1 MKTHL
6 RKLSEWLTSSLA
18 LRLMLTSALWATI
31 ALAAFGWL
39 LTELYR
45 ASLIRSF
52 DERIIVYEKTLAG
65 VVASTPDGGVP
76 DPGTMGDPRFGRYQ
90 SGWYWVVVDA
100 KSQSTVAT
108 SQSLFGEVLALPPPP
123 NNGVVITNDAIDPA
137 GIVLRH
143 ATQRIFLS
151 NGRMFD
157 LHVTGNVAELA
168 DEISTFRF
176 QVFATLAAFALGL
189 VAAAGLQV
197 SFGLRPLAAM
207 SRRLADIRE
216 GRANRLEGRLPRE
229 IAALGKELN
238 ALIETNSA
246 IVDRSRTQVGNLAH
260 ALKTPLAVILN
271 EARAEGGPLADK
283 VVEQVTVMRAEVD
296 RYLDRARLAA
306 DRKVVGAVADVR
318 HSLEG
323 LIRVLSRAYPDR
335 GLYLDAPGVGH
346 PKARIERRD
355 LEELVGNL
363 MDNACKYGREQVRIG
378 LSVDSADRDRPLVVI
393 CVEDDGPGLP
403 PAAYAEVLGRGKRL
417 DETLPGS
424 GFGLAIAS
432 EIAESYGGSLVLD
445 RAGLGG
451 LSVTFRIP
459 LS

>member
-1 MKTHL
+1 MRAGIK
-6 RKLSEWLTSSLA
+6 KLGEWLTSSLA
-18 LRLMLTSALWATI
+18 LRLVLASALWAAI

-65 VVASTPDGGVP
+65 IVASAPEGNMP

-90 SGWYWVVVDA
+90 SGWYWLVIDA
-100 KSQSTVAT
+100 KTQATIAT
-108 SQSLFGEVLALPPPP
+108 SQSLFGEVLTLPPPP
-123 NNGVVITNDAIDPA
+123 ANGVVVTDDARDPSGTA
-137 GIVLRH
+137 LRH
-143 ATQRIFLS
+143 AKQRIFLS
-151 NGRMFD
+151 SGRMYD

-189 VAAAGLQV
+189 VAAAALQV

-216 GRANRLEGRLPRE
+216 GRASRLEGRLPRE
-229 IAALGKELN
+229 IAVLGKELN
-238 ALIETNSA
+238 ALIDTNSA
-246 IVDRSRTQVGNLAH
+246 IVERSRTQVGNLAH
-260 ALKTPLAVILN
+260 ALKTPLAVMLN

-283 VVEQVTVMRAEVD
+283 VVEQVTVMRSEID

-318 HSLEG
+318 RSLEG

-335 GLYLDAPGVGH
+335 SLFLDAAAGAQ

-355 LEELVGNL
+355 LEELIGNL
-363 MDNACKYGREQVRIG
+363 MDNACKYGREQVLIA
-378 LSVDSADRDRPLVVI
+378 LSVDDADRDRPMVEI
-393 CVEDDGPGLP
+393 RVEDDGPGLP
-403 PAAYAEVLGRGKRL
+403 PTAYAEVLGRGKRL
-417 DETLPGS
+417 DETQPGS
-424 GFGLAIAS
+424 GFGLAIAA
-432 EIAESYGGSLVLD
+432 EIAETYGGSLVLG

-451 LSVTFRIP
+451 LAVTFRIP
-459 LS
+459 QS